1 MDGNNC
7 PSCFIAM
14 KNKLIRL
21 EKGRERSSSLQSKM
35 IWDCIVVSDVFVN
48 KTHPIHSSNCTSDQV
63 EINTEVFAPLKPRS
77 YQECD
82 FTSCEEKKKA
92 QVCSL
97 SLFWV
102 SLLLILV
109 LTGSYSLS
117 LFWVKLQLYKQCL
130 SLFWVNLLPILALG
144 QQVDEKLT
152 HKSALWD
159 WPSMS
164 KSEGILLDSGHFAAY
179 KMDF

>member
-1 MDGNNC
+1 M
-7 PSCFIAM
+7 CF
-14 KNKLIRL
+14 RT
-21 EKGRERSSSLQSKM
+21 R
-35 IWDCIVVSDVFVN
+35 
-48 KTHPIHSSNCTSDQV
+48 PIHSSNCTSDQF
-63 EINTEVFAPLKPRS
+63 EINTEVLSPGKPRS

-82 FTSCEEKKKA
+82 FTSCEDKRKA

-109 LTGSYSLS
+109 LTGSCSLS
-117 LFWVKLQLYKQCL
+117 LFWVSLLLNKQCL
-130 SLFWVNLLPILALG
+130 SLFWVNLPLILAMG

-159 WPSMS
+159 WPSIS
-164 KSEGILLDSGHFAAY
+164 QNEGILLDFAFCGLWDGFLKYSFAFCLPAMY
-179 KMDF
+179 